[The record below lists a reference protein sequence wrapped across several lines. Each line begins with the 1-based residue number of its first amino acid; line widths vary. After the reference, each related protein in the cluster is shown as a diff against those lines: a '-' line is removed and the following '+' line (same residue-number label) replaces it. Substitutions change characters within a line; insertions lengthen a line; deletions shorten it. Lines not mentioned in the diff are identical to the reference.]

1 MHNPPIPCRIAD
13 RNAGPDRVG
22 EVDQGQPMP
31 SELQDNQAKPRLKL
45 SVLRDIAIVA
55 TLVVLGLYAG
65 ARFLIPLTMALL
77 VNVLIMALSDRVVSL
92 TRMPVWLANI
102 AGVTVV
108 LAGLFMIMYILGSQA
123 TQFARSIN
131 TYENQFD
138 GAVNRITGL
147 VGNDVTTFIRDNL
160 VSIDM
165 SYVARVLLGSATSLL
180 NQFFL
185 ISLYVAFLMAER
197 LAFRKKIQLAAGNPQ
212 LGSEFASVLDAI
224 SYSLQRYV
232 GVKTFISLT
241 TAGIS
246 YTVFR
251 VLGLEY
257 AETWAVLT
265 FALNFIP
272 SIGSIIAVLF
282 PALIALVQFETIGPF
297 LIIVLGCG
305 TIQFLIGNFLDPAML
320 GRSLNMSTF
329 LVILALTFWTTVWG
343 LIGAFLSVPLTVC
356 ILIIFSHIPALRPV
370 AILMSLDG
378 RLGDDNRPKTAL

>member
-1 MHNPPIPCRIAD
+1 MTLE
-13 RNAGPDRVG
+13 PDQNTSG
-22 EVDQGQPMP
+22 
-31 SELQDNQAKPRLKL
+31 PRLKL
-45 SVLRDIAIVA
+45 SVVRDTTIVA
-55 TLVVLGLYAG
+55 TLIVLGLYAG
-65 ARFLIPLTMALL
+65 SAFLIPLTMALL
-77 VNVLIMALSDRVVSL
+77 INVLIIALSDRVIAL
-92 TRMPVWLANI
+92 TRVPIWLANI
-102 AGVTVV
+102 AAVTVV

-123 TQFARSIN
+123 TQFARSIS

-138 GAVNRITGL
+138 GAVHRITGL

-165 SYVARVLLGSATSLL
+165 SYVARVLLSSATSLL

-197 LAFRKKIQLAAGNPQ
+197 LAFRKKIRLAAGSPET
-212 LGSEFASVLDAI
+212 GAEFTAILDAI
-224 SYSLQRYV
+224 TYSLQRYV
-232 GVKTFISLT
+232 GVKTFISLV

-246 YTVFR
+246 YTVFKM
-251 VLGLEY
+251 LGLEY

-272 SIGSIIAVLF
+272 SIGSIIAVIF
-282 PALIALVQFETIGPF
+282 PAMIALVQFETIGPF

-305 TIQFLIGNFLDPAML
+305 TIQFMIGNFLDPAML

-378 RLGDDNRPKTAL
+378 RLGDDTPPAQAH

>member
-1 MHNPPIPCRIAD
+1 
-13 RNAGPDRVG
+13 
-22 EVDQGQPMP
+22 MP
-31 SELQDNQAKPRLKL
+31 SEPQNKPAKPRLKL
-45 SVLRDIAIVA
+45 SATRDITIVA

-65 ARFLIPLTMALL
+65 AKFLIPLTMALL
-77 VNVLIMALSDRVVSL
+77 VNVLIIALSDRVVSL
-92 TRMPVWLANI
+92 TRLPVWLANI

-108 LAGLFMIMYILGSQA
+108 LAGLFTIMYVLGSQA

-147 VGNDVTTFIRDNL
+147 VGNDVTSFIRDNL
-160 VSIDM
+160 ISIDM
-165 SYVARVLLGSATSLL
+165 SYVARLLLGSATSLL

-212 LGSEFASVLDAI
+212 LGAELATVLDAI
-224 SYSLQRYV
+224 SFSLQRYV
-232 GVKTFISLT
+232 GVKTFISLV
-241 TAGIS
+241 TASIS

-272 SIGSIIAVLF
+272 SIGSIIAVFF
-282 PALIALVQFETIGPF
+282 PAMIALVQFETIGPF

-329 LVILALTFWTTVWG
+329 LVVLALTFWTTVWG

-378 RLGDDNRPKTAL
+378 RLGDTEPATDVR

>member
-1 MHNPPIPCRIAD
+1 MTLE
-13 RNAGPDRVG
+13 PDQNTSG
-22 EVDQGQPMP
+22 
-31 SELQDNQAKPRLKL
+31 PRLKL
-45 SVLRDIAIVA
+45 SVVRDTTIVA
-55 TLVVLGLYAG
+55 TLIVLGLYAG
-65 ARFLIPLTMALL
+65 SAFLIPLTMALL
-77 VNVLIMALSDRVVSL
+77 INVLIIALSDRVIAL
-92 TRMPVWLANI
+92 TRVPIWLANV
-102 AGVTVV
+102 AAVTVV
-108 LAGLFMIMYILGSQA
+108 LAGLFVIMYILGSQA
-123 TQFARSIN
+123 TQFARSIS

-138 GAVNRITGL
+138 GAVHRITGL

-165 SYVARVLLGSATSLL
+165 SYVARVLLSSATSLL

-197 LAFRKKIQLAAGNPQ
+197 LAFRKKIRLAAGSPET
-212 LGSEFASVLDAI
+212 GAEFTAILDAI
-224 SYSLQRYV
+224 TYSLQRYV
-232 GVKTFISLT
+232 GVKTFISLV

-246 YTVFR
+246 YTVFK

-272 SIGSIIAVLF
+272 SIGSIIAVIF
-282 PALIALVQFETIGPF
+282 PAMIALVQFETIGPF

-305 TIQFLIGNFLDPAML
+305 TIQFMIGNFLDPAML

-378 RLGDDNRPKTAL
+378 RLGDDTPPARAH

>member
-1 MHNPPIPCRIAD
+1 MTSD
-13 RNAGPDRVG
+13 QQDTPDR
-22 EVDQGQPMP
+22 
-31 SELQDNQAKPRLKL
+31 PRLKL
-45 SVLRDIAIVA
+45 SVVRDTCIVA
-55 TLVVLGLYAG
+55 SLLVLGLYAG
-65 ARFLIPLTMALL
+65 AAFLIPLTMALL
-77 VNVLIMALSDRVVSL
+77 VNVLIIALSDRVIAV
-92 TRMPVWLANI
+92 TRAPVWLANI

-123 TQFARSIN
+123 TQFARSIG
-131 TYENQFD
+131 TYETQFD
-138 GAVNRITGL
+138 SAVDRITGL
-147 VGNDVTTFIRDNL
+147 VGNDITTFIRDNL

-165 SYVARVLLGSATSLL
+165 SYLARLLLGSATSLL

-197 LAFRKKIQLAAGNPQ
+197 LAFRKKIQLAAGSPQ
-212 LGSEFASVLDAI
+212 TGAEFSSMLDAI
-224 SYSLQRYV
+224 SFSLQRYV
-232 GVKTFISLT
+232 GVKTLISLF

-246 YTVFR
+246 YAVFK

-272 SIGSIIAVLF
+272 SIGSIIAVIF
-282 PALIALVQFETIGPF
+282 PAMIALVQFDSIGPF

-305 TIQFLIGNFLDPAML
+305 TLQFLIGNFLDPALL

-356 ILIIFSHIPALRPV
+356 ILIVFSHVPALRPI

-378 RLGDDNRPKTAL
+378 SLGEDDNGT

>member
-1 MHNPPIPCRIAD
+1 MTSDQQDTSD
-13 RNAGPDRVG
+13 RTGLR
-22 EVDQGQPMP
+22 
-31 SELQDNQAKPRLKL
+31 L
-45 SVLRDIAIVA
+45 SVVRDTCIVA
-55 TLVVLGLYAG
+55 SLLVLALYAG
-65 ARFLIPLTMALL
+65 AAFLIPLTMALL
-77 VNVLIMALSDRVVSL
+77 VNVLIIALSDRVIAL
-92 TRMPVWLANI
+92 TRAPVWLANI

-123 TQFARSIN
+123 TQFARSIG
-131 TYENQFD
+131 TYETQFD
-138 GAVNRITGL
+138 SAVDRITGL
-147 VGNDVTTFIRDNL
+147 VGNDITTFIRDNL

-165 SYVARVLLGSATSLL
+165 SYLARLLLGSATSLL

-197 LAFRKKIQLAAGNPQ
+197 LAFRKKIQLAAGSPQ
-212 LGSEFASVLDAI
+212 TGAEFSSMLDAI
-224 SYSLQRYV
+224 SFSLQRYV
-232 GVKTFISLT
+232 GVKTLISLF

-246 YTVFR
+246 YSVFKA
-251 VLGLEY
+251 LGLEY

-272 SIGSIIAVLF
+272 SIGSIIAVIF
-282 PALIALVQFETIGPF
+282 PAMIALVQFDSIGPF

-305 TIQFLIGNFLDPAML
+305 TLQFLIGNFLDPALL

-356 ILIIFSHIPALRPV
+356 ILIVFSHVPALRPI

-378 RLGDDNRPKTAL
+378 SLGEDDNRA

>member
-1 MHNPPIPCRIAD
+1 MTTK
-13 RNAGPDRVG
+13 PDETRTR
-22 EVDQGQPMP
+22 
-31 SELQDNQAKPRLKL
+31 PRLSL
-45 SVLRDIAIVA
+45 TVLRDVTIVA
-55 TLVVLGLYAG
+55 TLGVLALYAG
-65 ARFLIPLTMALL
+65 AGFLIPLTLALL
-77 VNVLIMALSDRVVSL
+77 VNVLIIALSDRVIAV
-92 TRMPVWLANI
+92 TRAPVWLANI
-102 AGVTVV
+102 AAVTVV

-123 TQFARSIN
+123 TQFARSVG

-147 VGNDVTTFIRDNL
+147 VGNDVTSFIRDNL

-165 SYVARVLLGSATSLL
+165 SYVARLLLGSATSLL
-180 NQFFL
+180 NQFLL

-197 LAFRKKIQLAAGNPQ
+197 LAMRKKIQLAAGNPETGAE
-212 LGSEFASVLDAI
+212 LSALLDAI
-224 SYSLQRYV
+224 SQSLQRYV
-232 GVKTFISLT
+232 GVKTFISLI

-246 YTVFR
+246 YSVFR
-251 VLGLEY
+251 MLGLEY

-272 SIGSIIAVLF
+272 SIGSIIAVIF
-282 PALIALVQFETIGPF
+282 PAMIALVQFETVGPF

-329 LVILALTFWTTVWG
+329 LVILALTFWSTVWG

-378 RLGDDNRPKTAL
+378 RLDGNNTDPVSR

>member
-1 MHNPPIPCRIAD
+1 MTLDSKDTLGH
-13 RNAGPDRVG
+13 
-22 EVDQGQPMP
+22 
-31 SELQDNQAKPRLKL
+31 PRSKL
-45 SVLRDIAIVA
+45 PVVRDVSIVA

-65 ARFLIPLTMALL
+65 AAFLVPLTMALL
-77 VNVLIMALSDRVVSL
+77 VNVLIIALADRLMAIARV
-92 TRMPVWLANI
+92 PIWLANV

-123 TQFARSIN
+123 TQFARTIG
-131 TYENQFD
+131 TYESQFD

-147 VGNDVTTFIRDNL
+147 VGNDVTAFIRDNL
-160 VSIDM
+160 ISLDM
-165 SYVARVLLGSATSLL
+165 TYVARVLLGSATSLL

-212 LGSEFASVLDAI
+212 FGYELASVLDAI
-224 SYSLQRYV
+224 SFSLQRYV
-232 GVKTFISLT
+232 GVKTLISLI

-246 YTVFR
+246 YSVFR
-251 VLGLEY
+251 ALGLEY

-272 SIGSIIAVLF
+272 SIGSIIAVVF
-282 PALIALVQFETIGPF
+282 PALIALVQFDSIVPF
-297 LIIVLGCG
+297 LVIVLGCG

-370 AILMSLDG
+370 AIMMSLDG
-378 RLGDDNRPKTAL
+378 RLGEEDEPHRTA

>member
-1 MHNPPIPCRIAD
+1 MTLDPNSPKD
-13 RNAGPDRVG
+13 RYR
-22 EVDQGQPMP
+22 P
-31 SELQDNQAKPRLKL
+31 SL
-45 SVLRDIAIVA
+45 SVVRDSCIIAA
-55 TLVVLGLYAG
+55 LVVLGLYAG
-65 ARFLIPLTMALL
+65 SAFLIPLTMALL
-77 VNVLIMALSDRVVSL
+77 INVLIIALSDRVIAV
-92 TRMPVWLANI
+92 TRAPVWLANI

-131 TYENQFD
+131 TYETQFD
-138 GAVNRITGL
+138 DAVNRVAGL
-147 VGNDVTTFIRDNL
+147 VGSDVTTFIRDNL

-165 SYVARVLLGSATSLL
+165 SYLARLLLGSATSLL

-197 LAFRKKIQLAAGNPQ
+197 LAFRKKIQLAAGNPET
-212 LGSEFASVLDAI
+212 GKEFSAMLDAI
-224 SYSLQRYV
+224 SFSLQRYV
-232 GVKTFISLT
+232 GVKTLISLI

-251 VLGLEY
+251 ILGLEY

-272 SIGSIIAVLF
+272 SIGSIIAVVF
-282 PALIALVQFETIGPF
+282 PAMIALVQFESIGPF
-297 LIIVLGCG
+297 LVVVLGCG
-305 TIQFLIGNFLDPAML
+305 TIQFLIGNFVDPAML

-329 LVILALTFWTTVWG
+329 LVVLALMFWTTVWG

-356 ILIIFSHIPALRPV
+356 ILIVFSHIPALRPV

-378 RLGDDNRPKTAL
+378 RLGDDQP

>member
-1 MHNPPIPCRIAD
+1 MTR
-13 RNAGPDRVG
+13 
-22 EVDQGQPMP
+22 
-31 SELQDNQAKPRLKL
+31 PRLRL
-45 SVLRDIAIVA
+45 SVVRDTAIVA

-65 ARFLIPLTMALL
+65 SAFLIPLTMALL
-77 VNVLIMALSDRVVSL
+77 INVLIIAVSDRVISITLV
-92 TRMPVWLANI
+92 PVWVANI
-102 AGVTVV
+102 AGVIVV

-131 TYENQFD
+131 TYEDQFD
-138 GAVNRITGL
+138 SAVNRIAGL
-147 VGNDVTTFIRDNL
+147 VGNDVTSFIRDNL
-160 VSIDM
+160 ISIDM
-165 SYVARVLLGSATSLL
+165 SYVARVMLGSATSLL

-197 LAFRKKIQLAAGNPQ
+197 LAFRKKIQLVAGNPQ
-212 LGSEFASVLDAI
+212 TGADFAAVLDAI
-224 SYSLQRYV
+224 SFSLQRYV
-232 GVKTFISLT
+232 GVKTFISLV

-246 YTVFR
+246 YSIFR

-272 SIGSIIAVLF
+272 SIGSIIAVIF
-282 PALIALVQFETIGPF
+282 PAMIALVQFESIGPF

-305 TIQFLIGNFLDPAML
+305 TIQFLIGNFVDPAML

-343 LIGAFLSVPLTVC
+343 MIGAFLSVPLTVC
-356 ILIIFSHIPALRPV
+356 ILIVFSHIPALRPI
-370 AILMSLDG
+370 AIMMSLDG
-378 RLGDDNRPKTAL
+378 SLGEDPRAG